1 MNSDLRDADEELL
14 KIVGVYQANPTYYNT
29 VYELVD
35 FSKCYIEIAKESED
49 GYVTLKKIESAE
61 DWKTVLKFGGI
72 DISSDNGGLF
82 FEAGT
87 YRILFK
93 YNMTWITNP
102 PGAVYAVEDN
112 EYEEPIYPYG
122 SINDQ
127 YEYFYITGSDK
138 YSNILLPSNIEVS
151 SWGFFSQIRALTS
164 GDNLAFVKE
173 DSVLHFENGVTFK
186 IGAKADMTADGF
198 YYNKLLIK
206 DFSFTASLYD
216 KNTDDYSQIYL
227 ATDLMP
233 SISRE
238 TVYGDEITV
247 DLEMDELLRDRKCKL
262 TLSYSFINEL
272 TGEVITGQQHY
283 YYTLEW

>member
-1 MNSDLRDADEELL
+1 M
-14 KIVGVYQANPTYYNT
+14 
-29 VYELVD
+29 
-35 FSKCYIEIAKESED
+35 
-49 GYVTLKKIESAE
+49 
-61 DWKTVLKFGGI
+61 
-72 DISSDNGGLF
+72 
-82 FEAGT
+82 
-87 YRILFK
+87 
-93 YNMTWITNP
+93 
-102 PGAVYAVEDN
+102 
-112 EYEEPIYPYG
+112 
-122 SINDQ
+122 
-127 YEYFYITGSDK
+127 
-138 YSNILLPSNIEVS
+138 
-151 SWGFFSQIRALTS
+151 
-164 GDNLAFVKE
+164 
-173 DSVLHFENGVTFK
+173 LHFENGVTFK